1 MKNEL
6 RRIMKRKLNELSR
19 GVYLPVG
26 IEPSIL
32 TTETRTLFAFLSQDG
47 EIDTIP
53 LIEQALS
60 RGIAVAVPRT
70 TGNALVFHTIAADAA
85 DAADATPS
93 STHRPPAVHTA
104 KIDTT
109 QLVAGA
115 YGIREPK
122 IDLPIIFAPER
133 TGLTETVPLRLPLVV
148 LVPGLAF
155 SRAGARLGRGKGY
168 YDRFLRELLVRYPE
182 NRDHITLVGTCH
194 RFQIVSNV
202 PTEAHDIGVD
212 CLLTGDG
219 CILCR

>member
-47 EIDTIP
+47 EIDTSP

-70 TGNALVFHTIAADAA
+70 TGNALVFHTIAADA
-85 DAADATPS
+85 
-93 STHRPPAVHTA
+93 STHSPPAEHTA

-109 QLVAGA
+109 QLVVGA

-122 IDLPIIFAPER
+122 IDLPILFASER

-155 SRAGARLGRGKGY
+155 SRTGARLGRGKGY
-168 YDRFLRELLVRYPE
+168 YDRFLRELLDRYPADLT
-182 NRDHITLVGTCH
+182 RITLAGTCH
-194 RFQIVSNV
+194 AFQIVDDV

-212 CLLTGDG
+212 CLLTDDG